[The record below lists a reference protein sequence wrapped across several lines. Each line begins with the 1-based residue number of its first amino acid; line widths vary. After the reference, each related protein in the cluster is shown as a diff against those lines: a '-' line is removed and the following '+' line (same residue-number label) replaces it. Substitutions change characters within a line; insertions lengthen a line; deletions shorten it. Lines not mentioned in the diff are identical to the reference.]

1 MGIQAQQVKIRF
13 AMTQAVNSLEL
24 SFEGC
29 SFGLSARRLWEHT
42 ELGQINPFCRAI
54 SARVELNDA
63 ADFIDVVQ
71 FDDDTFTLAG
81 FTLADLQADRMPA
94 ISRSLCNG
102 ILNAMAVT
110 DGVDAFTQD
119 VAGHLV
125 RCSERQALRN
135 QHQPFLPSAQVT
147 DVFGVPFIFSTLQR
161 RLRSMGKAKAGSGQ
175 WFKTIENF
183 QKKGLRAEEIDCS
196 ELLPDLSVPDDDVQ
210 PLSAQD
216 LADFCNF
223 KALRLSVIPVV
234 SNAKQQVR
242 FAQAPERALKKT
254 KKLPKAQIGQ
264 TRGVAGF
271 DPVLGYRIEEVVH
284 QTLWGPESHWQA
296 VKHDGT
302 VLRDAW
308 GQSLHRTRDAAS
320 TLAAFHASQNFPK
333 RLALGQFAKYS
344 WTGGQDYREWLITLP
359 YLPATYLSGHF
370 SVRNVL
376 AHVRCDIRQGADDER
391 VLMLQEVQSDW
402 AQRARR
408 AASTGH
414 TQADDE
420 VPPPFMKEWSALA
433 MKLVLLHAAHQ
444 GLDAVAWTRGA
455 QQVYRWNRLG
465 AAGLIEL
472 YDRTLPKDVTR
483 IMKPFGGVCEPLGVF
498 VPTNFSIKQT
508 ENGYEVYSPSNDLLG
523 IAPTLE
529 DARAF
534 VPDKGH
540 ERLYEVHG
548 VRLPLAMREAI
559 LASGFPAW
567 G

>member
-1 MGIQAQQVKIRF
+1 
-13 AMTQAVNSLEL
+13 MTQAVNSLEL

-29 SFGLSARRLWEHT
+29 DFGLSARRLWEHT
-42 ELGQINPFCRAI
+42 ELGQINPFGRSI
-54 SARVELNDA
+54 SARAELNDA
-63 ADFIDVVQ
+63 ADFIDVVL

-81 FTLADLQADRMPA
+81 FTLAELRVGRMPA
-94 ISRSLCNG
+94 NCMTVPADL
-102 ILNAMAVT
+102 LNAMSAT
-110 DGVDAFTQD
+110 PDAGAFVQD
-119 VAGHLV
+119 FANHVY
-125 RCSERQALRN
+125 RCSKRQALRN
-135 QHQPFLPSAQVT
+135 QHHPFLPSAQPT
-147 DVFGVPFIFSTLQR
+147 DVFGVPFIFSILQR
-161 RLRSMGKAKAGSGQ
+161 RLRSMGKSKAGGEQ

-183 QKKGLRAEEIDCS
+183 QTKGLRVEEFECS
-196 ELLPDLSVPDDDVQ
+196 GLIPDLSVWDEDDQ
-210 PLSAQD
+210 PLTAQE

-234 SNAKQQVR
+234 SNANQQVR

-254 KKLPKAQIGQ
+254 KKLPKAQSGQ
-264 TRGVAGF
+264 TREVAGF

-308 GQSLHRTRDAAS
+308 GHALHPTREAAME
-320 TLAAFHASQNFPK
+320 LAALHASQNFPK
-333 RLALGQFAKYS
+333 RLALGQFGRFS

-370 SVRNVL
+370 NVRNVL
-376 AHVRCDIRQGADDER
+376 AHVRCDVRLGANDER

-408 AASTGH
+408 AISTGH

-420 VPPPFMKEWSALA
+420 VPPPFMKEWSALV
-433 MKLVLLHAAHQ
+433 MKLVLLHAAQQ
-444 GLDAVAWTRGA
+444 GLDTVAWTRGA
-455 QQVYRWNRLG
+455 QQVYRWNGLG
-465 AAGLIEL
+465 AAGLMEL

-483 IMKPFGGVCEPLGVF
+483 IMKPFGGVCEPMGVF

-508 ENGYEVYSPSNDLLG
+508 ENGYEVYSPGNELLG

-529 DARAF
+529 DARAY
-534 VPDKGH
+534 VPDQGH
-540 ERLYEVHG
+540 ERLFKVHG
-548 VRLPLAMREAI
+548 VRLPLAMRKAI
-559 LASGFPAW
+559 LTSGLPAW